1 MSQIQNYL
9 NEFTLKGYSTEYENF
24 FAALNQ
30 LDLTPA
36 DTSAK
41 NQLIN
46 NAKSMTDYFNTLAT
60 NLRNV
65 QIDANNEIKILLTR
79 LILWHRAFLLL
90 ISRLTRFRLIMA
102 MPTTLRM
109 REML

>member
-46 NAKSMTDYFNTLAT
+46 NAKSMTDYF
-60 NLRNV
+60 
-65 QIDANNEIKILLTR
+65 
-79 LILWHRAFLLL
+79 
-90 ISRLTRFRLIMA
+90 
-102 MPTTLRM
+102 
-109 REML
+109 